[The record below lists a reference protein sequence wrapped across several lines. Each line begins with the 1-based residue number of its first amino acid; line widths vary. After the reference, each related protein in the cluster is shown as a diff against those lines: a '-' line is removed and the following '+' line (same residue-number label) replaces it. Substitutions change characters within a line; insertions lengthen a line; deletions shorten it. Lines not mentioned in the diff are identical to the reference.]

1 MQIRKNCLRR
11 FKNEIASYSSQKEEL
26 TKKHKAF
33 LAEREALSKHMSDLD
48 KESFRLNSQKE
59 AFEQA
64 SEKQINYMW
73 EEYELTYNMA
83 LKIKDENLTD
93 LTFIKKQIQ
102 ALKNEIRLLGNVNVN
117 AIEDFKEVSERYAL
131 FKESA

>member
-1 MQIRKNCLRR
+1 M
-11 FKNEIASYSSQKEEL
+11 
-26 TKKHKAF
+26 
-33 LAEREALSKHMSDLD
+33 
-48 KESFRLNSQKE
+48 NSQKE

-93 LTFIKKQIQ
+93 LT
-102 ALKNEIRLLGNVNVN
+102 LSKN
-117 AIEDFKEVSERYAL
+117 RYKL
-131 FKESA
+131 

>member
-1 MQIRKNCLRR
+1 MHLIAVRK
-11 FKNEIASYSSQKEEL
+11 KNSQS
-26 TKKHKAF
+26 KHKAF

-73 EEYELTYNMA
+73 EEYELTYNMDA
-83 LKIKDENLTD
+83 
-93 LTFIKKQIQ
+93 
-102 ALKNEIRLLGNVNVN
+102 
-117 AIEDFKEVSERYAL
+117 EDQR
-131 FKESA
+131 

>member
-1 MQIRKNCLRR
+1 
-11 FKNEIASYSSQKEEL
+11 
-26 TKKHKAF
+26 
-33 LAEREALSKHMSDLD
+33 MSDLD

-93 LTFIKKQIQ
+93 LTFIK
-102 ALKNEIRLLGNVNVN
+102 N
-117 AIEDFKEVSERYAL
+117 RYKL
-131 FKESA
+131 